1 MLDILKAVHIRDP
14 DRVFNA
20 YVHELSGGM
29 GQRVMTAMMVVAN
42 PMLLIADEPTSALD
56 VTVRMQVL
64 AIIDDLVTQRGM
76 GLMFISHDLNLVG
89 SFCDRDP
96 DHVWRPDRRELQA
109 ADLHKVSH
117 PYSRGLLESL
127 PSIEKPKEV
136 LATLK
141 RDPAWLADPDGPR
154 SAQPA
159 CRLRSWPQQGPC
171 RARHLLLRCQG
182 RMLRHRRQI
191 RIGQDHGPALALWPQ
206 QPLAGRDPDRWP
218 PAPRHPDRA
227 FCRTVQIV
235 FQDPY
240 GSLHPRQTVDR
251 CLREPLEIQGI
262 GQRDQRIA
270 DTLNAVGLNQS
281 FRYRYPHQLSGGQR
295 QRVGIARAL
304 MLEPKLLFL
313 DEPTSALDV
322 SVQAE
327 ILNLLVRLRKERG
340 FTYVLVT
347 HDLSIISHMCERLIV
362 MNVGRI
368 VEAMPVTALRE
379 RTPENPYT
387 QQLLQASLGYDRK
400 AVERYQTF
408 D

>member
-1 MLDILKAVHIRDP
+1 MAGFLEVKNLQVTFGIGPKKVHAVRGVSFSVDKGECFGIVGESGSGKTTVLRALCGL
-14 DRVFNA
+14 NA
-20 YVHELSGGM
+20 DWEGE
-29 GQRVMTAMMVVAN
+29 VM
-42 PMLLIADEPTSALD
+42 
-56 VTVRMQVL
+56 
-64 AIIDDLVTQRGM
+64 ID
-76 GLMFISHDLNLVG
+76 
-89 SFCDRDP
+89 
-96 DHVWRPDRRELQA
+96 
-109 ADLHKVSH
+109 
-117 PYSRGLLESL
+117 
-127 PSIEKPKEV
+127 
-136 LATLK
+136 
-141 RDPAWLADPDGPR
+141 
-154 SAQPA
+154 
-159 CRLRSWPQQGPC
+159 
-171 RARHLLLRCQG
+171 G
-182 RMLRHRRQI
+182 R
-191 RIGQDHGPALALWPQ
+191 
-206 QPLAGRDPDRWP
+206 
-218 PAPRHPDRA
+218 PAPRHPTKEY
-227 FCRTVQIV
+227 CRTVQIV

-251 CLREPLEIQGI
+251 CLREPLEIQDI
-262 GQRDQRIA
+262 GDRDKRIV
-270 DTLNAVGLNQS
+270 DTLQAVGLPQS

-368 VEAMPVTALRE
+368 VESMPVNALRE

-387 QQLLQASLGYDRK
+387 QQLLQASLGYDRQ

>member
-1 MLDILKAVHIRDP
+1 MSEFLEAKNLHVVFGSGQKKVHAVRGVSFSVAKGECFGIVGESGSGKTTVLRALCGLNP
-14 DRVFNA
+14 DWQ
-20 YVHELSGGM
+20 G
-29 GQRVMTAMMVVAN
+29 
-42 PMLLIADEPTSALD
+42 
-56 VTVRMQVL
+56 
-64 AIIDDLVTQRGM
+64 
-76 GLMFISHDLNLVG
+76 
-89 SFCDRDP
+89 
-96 DHVWRPDRRELQA
+96 
-109 ADLHKVSH
+109 
-117 PYSRGLLESL
+117 
-127 PSIEKPKEV
+127 EV
-136 LATLK
+136 LI
-141 RDPAWLADPDGPR
+141 DGR
-154 SAQPA
+154 
-159 CRLRSWPQQGPC
+159 
-171 RARHLLLRCQG
+171 
-182 RMLRHRRQI
+182 
-191 RIGQDHGPALALWPQ
+191 
-206 QPLAGRDPDRWP
+206 
-218 PAPRHPDRA
+218 PAPRRPDRA

-251 CLREPLEIQGI
+251 CLREPLEIQDI
-262 GQRDQRIA
+262 GERDRRIA
-270 DTLNAVGLNQS
+270 DTLQAVGLDKS

-368 VEAMPVTALRE
+368 VESMPVGALRE

-387 QQLLQASLGYDRK
+387 QQLLQASLGYDRQ

>member
-1 MLDILKAVHIRDP
+1 VLRALCGLNP
-14 DRVFNA
+14 DWRG
-20 YVHELSGGM
+20 EIS
-29 GQRVMTAMMVVAN
+29 
-42 PMLLIADEPTSALD
+42 
-56 VTVRMQVL
+56 
-64 AIIDDLVTQRGM
+64 ID
-76 GLMFISHDLNLVG
+76 
-89 SFCDRDP
+89 
-96 DHVWRPDRRELQA
+96 
-109 ADLHKVSH
+109 
-117 PYSRGLLESL
+117 
-127 PSIEKPKEV
+127 
-136 LATLK
+136 
-141 RDPAWLADPDGPR
+141 
-154 SAQPA
+154 
-159 CRLRSWPQQGPC
+159 
-171 RARHLLLRCQG
+171 G
-182 RMLRHRRQI
+182 R
-191 RIGQDHGPALALWPQ
+191 
-206 QPLAGRDPDRWP
+206 
-218 PAPRHPDRA
+218 PAPRRPDKDY
-227 FCRTVQIV
+227 CRTVQIV

-262 GQRDQRIA
+262 GERDRRVV
-270 DTLNAVGLNQS
+270 DTLQAVGLNQS

-347 HDLSIISHMCERLIV
+347 HDLSIISHMCDRLIV
-362 MNVGRI
+362 MNVGRV
-368 VEAMPVTALRE
+368 VESMPVSALRD

-387 QQLLQASLGYDRK
+387 QQLLQASLGYDRQ

>member
-1 MLDILKAVHIRDP
+1 MADILEVRNLH
-14 DRVFNA
+14 
-20 YVHELSGGM
+20 
-29 GQRVMTAMMVVAN
+29 
-42 PMLLIADEPTSALD
+42 
-56 VTVRMQVL
+56 VTF
-64 AIIDDLVTQRGM
+64 GH
-76 GLMFISHDLNLVG
+76 GH
-89 SFCDRDP
+89 
-96 DHVWRPDRRELQA
+96 
-109 ADLHKVSH
+109 HKVH
-117 PYSRGLLESL
+117 AVRGVSFTVAKGECFGIVGESG
-127 PSIEKPKEV
+127 SGKTTV
-136 LATLK
+136 L
-141 RDPAWLADPDGPR
+141 
-154 SAQPA
+154 
-159 CRLRSWPQQGPC
+159 
-171 RARHLLLRCQG
+171 RALCGLGSNWEGEILIDVQ
-182 RMLRHRRQI
+182 
-191 RIGQDHGPALALWPQ
+191 
-206 QPLAGRDPDRWP
+206 

-251 CLREPLEIQGI
+251 CLREPLEIQEI
-262 GQRDQRIA
+262 GGRDQRIA
-270 DTLNAVGLNQS
+270 DTLQAVGLDRS

-362 MNVGRI
+362 MNVGRV
-368 VEAMPVTALRE
+368 VEAMPVTALRD

>member
-1 MLDILKAVHIRDP
+1 MADIL
-14 DRVFNA
+14 
-20 YVHELSGGM
+20 
-29 GQRVMTAMMVVAN
+29 
-42 PMLLIADEPTSALD
+42 D
-56 VTVRMQVL
+56 VRNL
-64 AIIDDLVTQRGM
+64 HVTFGH
-76 GLMFISHDLNLVG
+76 GH
-89 SFCDRDP
+89 
-96 DHVWRPDRRELQA
+96 
-109 ADLHKVSH
+109 HKVH
-117 PYSRGLLESL
+117 AVRGVSFTVAKGECFGIVGESG
-127 PSIEKPKEV
+127 SGKTTV
-136 LATLK
+136 LRALCGLGSN
-141 RDPAWLADPDGPR
+141 WEGEILIDG
-154 SAQPA
+154 Q
-159 CRLRSWPQQGPC
+159 
-171 RARHLLLRCQG
+171 
-182 RMLRHRRQI
+182 
-191 RIGQDHGPALALWPQ
+191 
-206 QPLAGRDPDRWP
+206 

-251 CLREPLEIQGI
+251 CLREPLEIQDI
-262 GQRDQRIA
+262 GQRDQRIT
-270 DTLNAVGLNQS
+270 DTLRAVGLDRS

-327 ILNLLVRLRKERG
+327 ILNLLQRLRKERG

-362 MNVGRI
+362 MNVGRV
-368 VEAMPVTALRE
+368 VEAMPVTALRD

>member
-1 MLDILKAVHIRDP
+1 MAGFLNVKNLHVVFGSGQKKVHAVRGVSFSVNRGECFGI
-14 DRVFNA
+14 VG
-20 YVHELSGGM
+20 ESGSGKTTVLRALC
-29 GQRVMTAMMVVAN
+29 GLN
-42 PMLLIADEPTSALD
+42 PNWEGEITLEGE
-56 VTVRMQVL
+56 
-64 AIIDDLVTQRGM
+64 AI
-76 GLMFISHDLNLVG
+76 
-89 SFCDRDP
+89 
-96 DHVWRPDRRELQA
+96 
-109 ADLHKVSH
+109 
-117 PYSRGLLESL
+117 
-127 PSIEKPKEV
+127 
-136 LATLK
+136 
-141 RDPAWLADPDGPR
+141 
-154 SAQPA
+154 
-159 CRLRSWPQQGPC
+159 
-171 RARHLLLRCQG
+171 
-182 RMLRHRRQI
+182 
-191 RIGQDHGPALALWPQ
+191 
-206 QPLAGRDPDRWP
+206 
-218 PAPRHPDRA
+218 PRHPDKDY
-227 FCRTVQIV
+227 CRTVQIV

-262 GQRDQRIA
+262 GDRDRRIV
-270 DTLNAVGLNQS
+270 DTLQAVGLNQT

-368 VEAMPVTALRE
+368 VESMPVEALRE

-387 QQLLQASLGYDRK
+387 QQLLQASLGYDRA

>member
-1 MLDILKAVHIRDP
+1 MTTGFLEVRNLQVVFGHAHNKVHAVRGVSFSVAKGECFGIVGESGSGKTTVLRALCGLNP
-14 DRVFNA
+14 DWQG
-20 YVHELSGGM
+20 EIS
-29 GQRVMTAMMVVAN
+29 
-42 PMLLIADEPTSALD
+42 
-56 VTVRMQVL
+56 
-64 AIIDDLVTQRGM
+64 IDG
-76 GLMFISHDLNLVG
+76 
-89 SFCDRDP
+89 
-96 DHVWRPDRRELQA
+96 RP
-109 ADLHKVSH
+109 V
-117 PYSRGLLESL
+117 
-127 PSIEKPKEV
+127 
-136 LATLK
+136 
-141 RDPAWLADPDGPR
+141 
-154 SAQPA
+154 
-159 CRLRSWPQQGPC
+159 
-171 RARHLLLRCQG
+171 
-182 RMLRHRRQI
+182 
-191 RIGQDHGPALALWPQ
+191 
-206 QPLAGRDPDRWP
+206 
-218 PAPRHPDRA
+218 PRHPDKEY
-227 FCRTVQIV
+227 CRTVQIV

-262 GQRDQRIA
+262 GERDGRIV
-270 DTLNAVGLNQS
+270 DTLQAVGLNQS

-368 VEAMPVTALRE
+368 VESMPVGALRE

-387 QQLLQASLGYDRK
+387 QQLLQASLGYDRQ

>member
-1 MLDILKAVHIRDP
+1 MATAAPAKVLEVRNLHV
-14 DRVFNA
+14 VFG
-20 YVHELSGGM
+20 SG
-29 GQRVMTAMMVVAN
+29 
-42 PMLLIADEPTSALD
+42 
-56 VTVRMQVL
+56 
-64 AIIDDLVTQRGM
+64 
-76 GLMFISHDLNLVG
+76 H
-89 SFCDRDP
+89 
-96 DHVWRPDRRELQA
+96 
-109 ADLHKVSH
+109 HKVH
-117 PYSRGLLESL
+117 AVRGVSFSVDKGECFGIVGESGSGKTTIL
-127 PSIEKPKEV
+127 RALCGLSPNWEGEI
-136 LATLK
+136 LI
-141 RDPAWLADPDGPR
+141 DG
-154 SAQPA
+154 S
-159 CRLRSWPQQGPC
+159 
-171 RARHLLLRCQG
+171 
-182 RMLRHRRQI
+182 
-191 RIGQDHGPALALWPQ
+191 
-206 QPLAGRDPDRWP
+206 

-227 FCRTVQIV
+227 FCRMVQIV

-251 CLREPLEIQGI
+251 CLREPLEIQDI
-262 GQRDQRIA
+262 GDRDKRIA
-270 DTLNAVGLNQS
+270 DTLHAVGLDKS

-347 HDLSIISHMCERLIV
+347 HDLSIISHMCDRLIV
-362 MNVGRI
+362 MNVGRV
-368 VEAMPVTALRE
+368 VEAMPVTALRD

-387 QQLLQASLGYDRK
+387 QQLLQASLGYDRA

>member
-1 MLDILKAVHIRDP
+1 MADILEVRNLH
-14 DRVFNA
+14 
-20 YVHELSGGM
+20 
-29 GQRVMTAMMVVAN
+29 
-42 PMLLIADEPTSALD
+42 
-56 VTVRMQVL
+56 VTF
-64 AIIDDLVTQRGM
+64 GH
-76 GLMFISHDLNLVG
+76 GH
-89 SFCDRDP
+89 
-96 DHVWRPDRRELQA
+96 
-109 ADLHKVSH
+109 HKVH
-117 PYSRGLLESL
+117 AVRGVSFTVAKGECFGIVGESG
-127 PSIEKPKEV
+127 SGKTTV
-136 LATLK
+136 LRALCGLGSN
-141 RDPAWLADPDGPR
+141 WEGEIVIDG
-154 SAQPA
+154 Q
-159 CRLRSWPQQGPC
+159 
-171 RARHLLLRCQG
+171 
-182 RMLRHRRQI
+182 
-191 RIGQDHGPALALWPQ
+191 
-206 QPLAGRDPDRWP
+206 

-251 CLREPLEIQGI
+251 CLREPLEIQDI
-262 GQRDQRIA
+262 GQRDQRIT
-270 DTLNAVGLNQS
+270 DTLQAVGLDRS

-327 ILNLLVRLRKERG
+327 ILNLLQRLRKERG

-362 MNVGRI
+362 MNVGRV
-368 VEAMPVTALRE
+368 VEAMPVTALRD

-387 QQLLQASLGYDRK
+387 QQLLQASLGYDRQ

>member
-1 MLDILKAVHIRDP
+1 MADILEVRNLHVSFGHGHNKVRAVRGVSFTVAKGECFGI
-14 DRVFNA
+14 VG
-20 YVHELSGGM
+20 ESGSGKTTVLRALC
-29 GQRVMTAMMVVAN
+29 GLGSN
-42 PMLLIADEPTSALD
+42 WEGEILI
-56 VTVRMQVL
+56 
-64 AIIDDLVTQRGM
+64 
-76 GLMFISHDLNLVG
+76 
-89 SFCDRDP
+89 
-96 DHVWRPDRRELQA
+96 
-109 ADLHKVSH
+109 
-117 PYSRGLLESL
+117 
-127 PSIEKPKEV
+127 
-136 LATLK
+136 
-141 RDPAWLADPDGPR
+141 DGK
-154 SAQPA
+154 
-159 CRLRSWPQQGPC
+159 
-171 RARHLLLRCQG
+171 
-182 RMLRHRRQI
+182 
-191 RIGQDHGPALALWPQ
+191 
-206 QPLAGRDPDRWP
+206 

-262 GQRDQRIA
+262 GGRDQRIT
-270 DTLNAVGLNQS
+270 DTLQAVGLDKS

-327 ILNLLVRLRKERG
+327 ILNLLQRLRKERG

-347 HDLSIISHMCERLIV
+347 HDLAIISHMCERLIV
-362 MNVGRI
+362 MNVGRV
-368 VEAMPVTALRE
+368 VEAMPVSALRD

-387 QQLLQASLGYDRK
+387 QQLLQASLGYDRQ

>member
-1 MLDILKAVHIRDP
+1 MPDILEVRNLHVVFGHGHGQVHAVRGVSFSVARGECFGI
-14 DRVFNA
+14 VG
-20 YVHELSGGM
+20 ESGSGKTTVLRALC
-29 GQRVMTAMMVVAN
+29 G
-42 PMLLIADEPTSALD
+42 LDSHWEGEILI
-56 VTVRMQVL
+56 
-64 AIIDDLVTQRGM
+64 
-76 GLMFISHDLNLVG
+76 
-89 SFCDRDP
+89 
-96 DHVWRPDRRELQA
+96 
-109 ADLHKVSH
+109 
-117 PYSRGLLESL
+117 
-127 PSIEKPKEV
+127 
-136 LATLK
+136 
-141 RDPAWLADPDGPR
+141 DGR
-154 SAQPA
+154 
-159 CRLRSWPQQGPC
+159 
-171 RARHLLLRCQG
+171 
-182 RMLRHRRQI
+182 
-191 RIGQDHGPALALWPQ
+191 
-206 QPLAGRDPDRWP
+206 
-218 PAPRHPDRA
+218 PAPRRPDRA

-251 CLREPLEIQGI
+251 CLREPLEIQDI
-262 GQRDQRIA
+262 GQRDRRIA
-270 DTLNAVGLNQS
+270 ETLQAVGLDKS

-347 HDLSIISHMCERLIV
+347 HDLAIISHMCERLIV

-368 VEAMPVTALRE
+368 VEAMPVAALRD

>member
-1 MLDILKAVHIRDP
+1 MTGFLEVKNLHIVFGHGHYKVHAVRGVSFSVAKGECFGI
-14 DRVFNA
+14 VG
-20 YVHELSGGM
+20 ESGSGKTTVLRALC
-29 GQRVMTAMMVVAN
+29 GLN
-42 PMLLIADEPTSALD
+42 PGWEGEIS
-56 VTVRMQVL
+56 
-64 AIIDDLVTQRGM
+64 ID
-76 GLMFISHDLNLVG
+76 
-89 SFCDRDP
+89 
-96 DHVWRPDRRELQA
+96 
-109 ADLHKVSH
+109 
-117 PYSRGLLESL
+117 
-127 PSIEKPKEV
+127 
-136 LATLK
+136 
-141 RDPAWLADPDGPR
+141 
-154 SAQPA
+154 
-159 CRLRSWPQQGPC
+159 
-171 RARHLLLRCQG
+171 G
-182 RMLRHRRQI
+182 R
-191 RIGQDHGPALALWPQ
+191 
-206 QPLAGRDPDRWP
+206 
-218 PAPRHPDRA
+218 PAPRHPDKD

-262 GQRDQRIA
+262 GERDRRVV
-270 DTLNAVGLNQS
+270 DTLQAVGLNKS

-368 VEAMPVTALRE
+368 VESMPVSALRD

-387 QQLLQASLGYDRK
+387 QQLLQASLGYDRQ